1 MDKFL
6 IFTVVGL
13 TLSAVYAIVAS
24 GLVLT
29 YATTG
34 IFNFAHGAIGMFVAF
49 SYWQFRFAWG
59 MPTPVALVL
68 ALGVL
73 APAIGLLIDRVIMR
87 GLRGTSEATRL
98 VVSIS
103 LLWG

>member
-49 SYWQFRFAWG
+49 AYWQFRFAWG
-59 MPTPVALVL
+59 CP
-68 ALGVL
+68 
-73 APAIGLLIDRVIMR
+73 
-87 GLRGTSEATRL
+87 LRWRWSWRSGCWRRRSGYSSTA
-98 VVSIS
+98 
-103 LLWG
+103 